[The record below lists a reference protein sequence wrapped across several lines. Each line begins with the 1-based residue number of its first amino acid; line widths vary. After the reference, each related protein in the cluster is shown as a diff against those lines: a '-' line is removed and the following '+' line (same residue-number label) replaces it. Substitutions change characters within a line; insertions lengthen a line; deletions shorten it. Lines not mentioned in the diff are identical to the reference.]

1 MLLVFC
7 GMLVLLLIASQVK
20 KWYNYFGLVQDLL
33 SAAKELQIKAIFKI
47 LISALQVIG
56 SLATVLKISF
66 PPLYVGFLSAFVSWF
81 KFDISFAIA
90 IGCVIDGAYL
100 PSLLLNVGMVIVVV
114 IAVLAVA
121 FFQYKKAQKSGSK
134 VTEEDSRA
142 ATRLIFDKFD
152 KDGDGVELHEVELI
166 VAKVNP
172 SVSAKA
178 VADLFQRADKDG
190 SGVIDFEEFF
200 DAIHADVDGAQEFDL
215 RVLVRKQ
222 QQLAAKSDATGRL
235 FLLSI
240 L

>member
-1 MLLVFC
+1 MDT
-7 GMLVLLLIASQVK
+7 AE
-20 KWYNYFGLVQDLL
+20 
-33 SAAKELQIKAIFKI
+33 ELEIKAIFKI

-56 SLATVLKISF
+56 SLSTVLKISF
-66 PPLYVGFLSAFVSWF
+66 PPLYVSFLRAFVSVF

-100 PSLLLNVGMVIVVV
+100 PSLSLNVGMAIVVV
-114 IAVLAVA
+114 VAVLAVA
-121 FFQYKKAQKSGSK
+121 FFQYKQAQTNGSK

-166 VAKVNP
+166 VEKVNP

-200 DAIHADVDGAQEFDL
+200 DAIHGDAHADVDSAQEFDL